1 MYRRGDEFAL
11 RGFVAPGFEAVRA
24 HLAQSLERG
33 EECGVSVAVYHRGQ
47 LVVELAGGVRDAARQ
62 LPYTPSTLT
71 LGFSST
77 KGVVALC
84 FLMLRSQGLFDYD
97 APVASYW
104 PEFGQAGKGTMSVR
118 TLLNHRAGLVGL
130 DAPLRL
136 EELERDLEGVEA
148 RLAAQ
153 APSWAPGESQG
164 YHGVTYGLYA
174 GALFRRIAGRSL
186 GAFIASS
193 IREPLG
199 AEIYLGLPPE
209 HESRVARIV
218 PATTYER
225 LFKFIPM
232 ALTDSTEGRVIRSV
246 LSGADTARAFR
257 HPAELGPRGVANF
270 NARRT
275 RALELPWVGAQ
286 MTARGLARMY
296 AALAQG
302 GSLDGV
308 RLVSPELIPPLYERQ
323 SWSPRDRVLQKPLG
337 WSQGFLKEEESV
349 FSASPESFGHPGAG
363 GALGWCDPPRELAIA
378 YLPNRMAYHIRSP
391 RARALARVIYQA
403 AAKR

>member
-24 HLAQSLERG
+24 HLTQSLERG
-33 EECGVSVAVYHRGQ
+33 EEHGVSVAVYHRGQ
-47 LVVELAGGVRDAARQ
+47 RVVELYGGVRDITRQ
-62 LPYTPSTLT
+62 LPYTKDTLT

-84 FLMLRSQGLFDYD
+84 FLILNSQGLFDYD

-104 PEFGQAGKGTMSVR
+104 PEFAQAGKESISVR

-130 DAPLRL
+130 EAPLL
-136 EELERDLEGVEA
+136 LQELERSPGAVEA

-186 GAFIASS
+186 GSFIEEQL
-193 IREPLG
+193 RGRLG

-209 HESRVARIV
+209 QESKVARIV

-225 LFKFIPM
+225 LFKFIPQ
-232 ALTDSTEGRVIRSV
+232 ALTGSTEGRVIRSV
-246 LSGADTARAFR
+246 LSGGDAARAFR
-257 HPAELGPRGVANF
+257 HPAELGPKGLANF

-275 RALELPWVGAQ
+275 RALELPWAGAQ
-286 MTARGLARMY
+286 MTADGLARMY
-296 AALAQG
+296 AMLAQG
-302 GSLDGV
+302 GSLGGV
-308 RLVSPELIPPLYERQ
+308 RLLSPEHLSPLYPRQ

-337 WSQGFLKEEESV
+337 WSQGFLKEEEST
-349 FSASPESFGHPGAG
+349 FGGSPEAFGHTGAG
-363 GALGWCDPPRELAIA
+363 GALGWCDPPRELAFA
-378 YLPNRMAYHIRSP
+378 YLPNRMDYHIRP
-391 RARALARVIYQA
+391 PKTLALTRVIYEA
-403 AAKR
+403 VAKL